1 MTLSGSADNS
11 DFPNHND
18 IKMII
23 KVRKKISSIPFLSF
37 LLTQFLATARYIEY
51 LKEYD
56 KFKAGLRSR
65 LVSMAHLLNIA
76 SSGMKFRRISVEQGL
91 ISTGQHVS
99 DTGNL
104 ALLLG
109 IWLHLP

>member
-1 MTLSGSADNS
+1 
-11 DFPNHND
+11 
-18 IKMII
+18 
-23 KVRKKISSIPFLSF
+23 
-37 LLTQFLATARYIEY
+37 
-51 LKEYD
+51 
-56 KFKAGLRSR
+56 
-65 LVSMAHLLNIA
+65 MAHLLNIA
-76 SSGMKFRRISVEQGL
+76 SSEMKFRRISVEQGL